1 MINSCTNLCAAF
13 RKIGGEQRT
22 FLGSSSSALPSAQ
35 NFYVRVAYLR
45 VTCFDFLQYPSSVS
59 PTSNYVYSFAF
70 VKILTSSNMFHLCFP
85 VA

>member
-35 NFYVRVAYLR
+35 NFSCVKGEDSWGGIFLFFCFLVFVAVKFPCFTMTLYV
-45 VTCFDFLQYPSSVS
+45 
-59 PTSNYVYSFAF
+59 
-70 VKILTSSNMFHLCFP
+70 LT
-85 VA
+85 